1 MICDV
6 VGCDESAT
14 GRYLDV
20 QLDRAVEFQL
30 CPTHFARVEGGE
42 VPKVVPGPTD
52 LAEPDGKL
60 VLSMDPE

>member
-1 MICDV
+1 VICDV

-30 CPTHFARVEGGE
+30 CPTHFARLEGGE
-42 VPKVVPGPTD
+42 VPTVVAERSDPG
-52 LAEPDGKL
+52 EPDGKL